1 MEVTMNKI
9 YKWDKF
15 LSYDN
20 FKSAFDRLKT
30 APMHEHK
37 NLYRD
42 ELIAFEMFL
51 DENLLT
57 IIELLKD
64 DGYTNLNQKA
74 YKFYL
79 PKPKGLVRPITHL
92 SFVDLIVYQA
102 LCNVVAD
109 AFQEILK
116 PYHNKMI
123 FGNIYND
130 DEKSKIFFFKPWKD
144 NWKNFQELSK
154 EFIDFDEYNYIV
166 EFDIASFYDT
176 INHNVLKTILEKKI
190 DKKIVDILIYIL
202 QYSSADFS
210 RHKNIIANGIPQGPI
225 GSAMLAE
232 VFLNNFFDNF
242 MSKQTTKDEI
252 KYLRYADDIR
262 IFAKEEYIGNKY
274 ITILDLL
281 CRDIGLIPQS
291 SKIEVKT
298 CFDSKDFID
307 NSVNKFSQIQKFY
320 KKNNKLQNK
329 EDKRAIKEL
338 ISMIKNKKINKTK
351 FGFYIYKVSKDN
363 DLKDLLI
370 KNISELFLFINAI
383 LFYLQKHYIDDTEVV
398 TELYE
403 KIIKNKKVYLD
414 YPKFIFLK
422 FFSTKIQF
430 ETEVYE
436 KDFLETNQNKWWL
449 YKKEILSWM
458 LYHNE
463 KDKILSIETNDKN
476 ELLEQY
482 IIKAKYNITTDIT
495 LKEKFENTLIN
506 SDYLGNQILGIYL
519 KYQRVFFI
527 KQTNQTE
534 TIDTHSPFYD
544 KIIHNIDFNFLNAE
558 LKKSHPDLTN
568 NAVFFNEQ
576 VFDKPNEAYQLFNLF
591 KMTVSN
597 KQNNN
602 YKLFIDSIDQL
613 SHIITERI
621 LIIETGSITPDTY
634 GSKLDNN
641 TFLSTTFFNLSQ
653 SFQKIHK
660 TRNKE
665 LHPKDLKTGEFHSKK
680 EKYDNQQD
688 IINNYY
694 SKWIVVIIE
703 IVNWYKGK

>member
-1 MEVTMNKI
+1 MNKT
-9 YKWDKF
+9 YGWDKF

-20 FKSAFDRLKT
+20 FKVAFDRLKT

-37 NLYRD
+37 NLYRN

-51 DENLLT
+51 EENLSTT
-57 IIELLKD
+57 IQLLKD

-92 SFVDLIVYQA
+92 SFIDLIVYQA
-102 LCNVVAD
+102 LGNIVAESFKD
-109 AFQEILK
+109 VLK
-116 PYHNKMI
+116 PYQNKMI

-130 DEKSKIFFFKPWKD
+130 DKNSKIFFFKPWKY
-144 NWKNFQELSK
+144 NWKNFQKLSK
-154 EFIDFDEYNYIV
+154 QFIDDEEYNYIV

-190 DKKIVDILIYIL
+190 DKKVVDILIYIL
-202 QYSSADFS
+202 KYSSADFS
-210 RHKNIIANGIPQGPI
+210 RHQNIIANGIPQGPI
-225 GSAMLAE
+225 ASAILAE

-242 MSKQTTKDEI
+242 FSKQMGKDEI
-252 KYLRYADDIR
+252 KYIRYADDIR
-262 IFAKEEYIGNKY
+262 IFTKEEYIGNKY

-298 CFDSKDFID
+298 CLDSKEFID
-307 NSVNKFSQIQKFY
+307 NSVNKFSQIQKYY
-320 KKNNKLQNK
+320 KKNNTLQSKENNK
-329 EDKRAIKEL
+329 AIKEL
-338 ISMIKNKKINKTK
+338 ISMINNKKIDKTK
-351 FGFYIYKVSKDN
+351 FGFFIYKVSKDD

-370 KNISELFLFINAI
+370 KNISELFLFINAV
-383 LFYLQKHYIDDTEVV
+383 LFYLHKHYIDDTEVV

-422 FFSTKIQF
+422 FFSKKIQF
-430 ETEVYE
+430 DTEVYE

-482 IIKAKYNITTDIT
+482 IIKAKYDITTDLT
-495 LKEKFENTLIN
+495 LKEEFENTLIN
-506 SDYLGNQILGIYL
+506 SDYLGNQILGVYL
-519 KYQRVFFI
+519 KYQRVFFKYKNNI
-527 KQTNQTE
+527 KINK
-534 TIDTHSPFYD
+534 TISMYSPFYN
-544 KIIHNIDFNFLNAE
+544 KVINNKDFNFLNTE
-558 LKKSHPDLTN
+558 LKKSHKDLTN
-568 NAVFFNEQ
+568 NEIFFNEKIFYKQ
-576 VFDKPNEAYQLFNLF
+576 NEAYQLYNLF
-591 KMTVSN
+591 KMMLSSKN
-597 KQNNN
+597 NNN
-602 YKLFIDSIDQL
+602 YKSFIDTLDQL

-621 LIIETGSITPDTY
+621 LLIQNSDITLGNY
-634 GSKLDNN
+634 GSELKNN
-641 TFLSTTFFNLSQ
+641 TFLSETFFTLSQ
-653 SFQKIHK
+653 SFNKIHK
-660 TRNKE
+660 IRNNE

-680 EKYDNQQD
+680 DEYDTKQS
-688 IINNYY
+688 IINEYY
-694 SKWIVVIIE
+694 NEWIEVIVE
-703 IVNWYKGK
+703 ILNWYINKIK